1 MDMILLQQFIT
12 LLYYGL
18 VAWAAVLLASS
29 FWRTKSLDREVLYL
43 IVLVPF
49 VLRLL
54 QLK

>member
-1 MDMILLQQFIT
+1 MITLQWTIT

-29 FWRTKSLDREVLYL
+29 FWRAKSLDREVLYL

>member
-1 MDMILLQQFIT
+1 MITIQAIIT
-12 LLYYGL
+12 LLYYAL
-18 VAWAAVLLASS
+18 TAFAAIVLAAN
-29 FWRTKSLDREVLYL
+29 FWRAKTWDREVLYL

>member
-1 MDMILLQQFIT
+1 MITLQAVIT

-18 VAWAAVLLASS
+18 VALAAILLAMN
-29 FWRTKSLDREVLYL
+29 FWRAKTWDREVLYL

>member
-1 MDMILLQQFIT
+1 MITLQAIIT

-18 VAWAAVLLASS
+18 VAIAAGLLAAN
-29 FWRTKSLDREVLYL
+29 FWRAKTWDREVLYL